1 MTGSE
6 RQQLAALLARADVAA
21 LLSALNRDGE
31 EARIVGG
38 AVRNALLGER
48 VADIDVATTCLPAE
62 TMRRARA
69 AGFKAIPTGVEHGT
83 VTVVIDGAP
92 FEVTTLRRDV
102 ETDGRHA
109 VVAFGRDFR
118 EDALRR
124 DFTFNALGLDASGA
138 LHDYADGLTDLA
150 ARRVRF
156 IGAASERI
164 AEDYLRIL
172 RFFRFH
178 ARYGVGE
185 PDQGALGACIAGRAG
200 LDGLSRER
208 VWAELR
214 KLLVAPRAAATL
226 SAMAGAGLLMPVI
239 GGVPHLSRFA
249 AIADPLGDE
258 VYPAFRLA
266 ALAVAVSEDALHLR
280 ERLRLSN
287 AEFERIAGIAAAL
300 EALSGSAALPEV
312 AMLRRLAHRIGAD
325 AVAGGLALLG
335 TAETSADIQGLTA
348 EMARTPPFLPT
359 GKDVLALG
367 ISPGP
372 KIGQVLDAAREA
384 WIEAG
389 CPADRDE
396 QMALIKAKAGIAD
409 VKERTGRIPRH

>member
-6 RQQLAALLARADVAA
+6 RQRLAALLGQADVAA

-38 AVRNALLGER
+38 AVRNALLGEP
-48 VADIDVATTCLPAE
+48 VADVDIATTCLPDE
-62 TMRRARA
+62 TTRRARA
-69 AGFKAIPTGVEHGT
+69 AGFKAVPTGVEHGT
-83 VTVVIDGAP
+83 VTVVIEGAP

-124 DFTFNALGLDASGA
+124 DFTINALGLDAAGV
-138 LHDYADGLTDLA
+138 LHDYADGLIDLA

-156 IGAASERI
+156 IGAAGERI
-164 AEDYLRIL
+164 AEDNLRIL

-185 PDQGALGACIAGRAG
+185 PDRAALDACIAGRAG

-214 KLLVAPRAAATL
+214 KLLAAPRAAETVQV
-226 SAMAGAGLLMPVI
+226 MAGAGLLMPVI
-239 GGVPHLSRFA
+239 GGVPRLSRFA
-249 AIADPLGDE
+249 AIADEPGE
-258 VYPAFRLA
+258 GVYPAFRLA
-266 ALAVAVSEDALHLR
+266 ALAVAVGEDALRLR

-287 AEFERIAGIAAAL
+287 AEFERVAGIAAAL
-300 EALSGSAALPEV
+300 EVLSGRGALPEI
-312 AMLRRLAHRIGAD
+312 ATLRRMAHRIGAD
-325 AVAGGLALLG
+325 AVAGGLVLLG
-335 TAETSADIQGLTA
+335 ADGTSTEIQALIAEL
-348 EMARTPPFLPT
+348 ARTPPFLPT
-359 GKDVLALG
+359 GKEVLALG
-367 ISPGP
+367 VSPGP
-372 KIGQVLDAAREA
+372 QVGQVLDAAREL

-389 CPADRDE
+389 CPANRE
-396 QMALIKAKAGIAD
+396 AQAAFLNAA
-409 VKERTGRIPRH
+409 VGRLRK

>member
-1 MTGSE
+1 MTGVE
-6 RQQLAALLARADVAA
+6 RQRLGALLARADVAA
-21 LLSALNRDGE
+21 LLAALNRDGE

-38 AVRNALLGER
+38 AVRNALLGEP
-48 VADIDVATTCLPAE
+48 VADIDIAATSLPKE

-69 AGFKAIPTGVEHGT
+69 AGFKAVPTGVEHGT
-83 VTVVIDGAP
+83 VTVVINGAP

-124 DFTFNALGLDASGA
+124 DFTINALGLDAAGT
-138 LHDYADGLTDLA
+138 LHDYADGLADLA

-156 IGAASERI
+156 IGAAGERI

-185 PDQGALGACIAGRAG
+185 PDRAALDACIAGRGG

-214 KLLVAPRAAATL
+214 KLLVAPRAAETL
-226 SAMAGAGLLMPVI
+226 QAMAGAGLLMPVI
-239 GGVPHLSRFA
+239 GGVPRLSRFA
-249 AIADPLGDE
+249 AIADGPGE
-258 VYPAFRLA
+258 GVYPAFRLA
-266 ALAVAVSEDALHLR
+266 ALAVAVSEDALRLR

-287 AEFERIAGIAAAL
+287 AEFERVAGIATAM
-300 EALSGSAALPEV
+300 EALSGRGALAEI
-312 AMLRRLAHRIGAD
+312 ARLRRLAHRIGTD
-325 AVAGGLALLG
+325 AVAGGLVLLG
-335 TAETSADIQGLTA
+335 TDRRSADVQKLIA
-348 EMARTPPFLPT
+348 ELARTPPFLPT

-367 ISPGP
+367 ISAGP
-372 KIGQVLDAAREA
+372 KVGEVLDAAREA

-389 CPADRDE
+389 CPAGQGE
-396 QMALIKAKAGIAD
+396 QMAMVARAVSK
-409 VKERTGRIPRH
+409 